1 MEVSLKEKIEW
12 IEKENER
19 HNYDRYKY
27 LKKKREI
34 GFQVSTEGKEN
45 R

>member
-1 MEVSLKEKIEW
+1 MEASLKQMRAW

-19 HNYDRYKY
+19 HNYGRYKY

-34 GFQVSTEGKEN
+34 GFEVSTEGKEN